1 MTQLRI
7 VKTDLVEKSFGF
19 AGDDNSLGFGS
30 SNNRKSPDAG
40 MLLKLVYTTDKAV
53 HGTN

>member
-7 VKTDLVEKSFGF
+7 VQTDLFAKSFGF

-30 SNNRKSPDAG
+30 SNARQSQNAG
-40 MLLKLVYTTDKAV
+40 ILLKLVYTTDSAV
-53 HGTN
+53 HG